1 MKIGILTYHQSHNY
15 GALLQA
21 IALRKVLEDMG
32 HEVYYINYYPDY
44 HRELYRIFS
53 WKVFRSRGKRDK
65 LRYLKNYL
73 KTYSFKKRRYNKF
86 IAFKKKFIYPYC
98 KPLKESYD
106 VVVYGSDQ
114 IWRKQPGLN
123 DFNPIYFGQNDI
135 KTKMH
140 VSYAASMGRLAYAEE
155 DKEKFKNLVSHLDK
169 ISVREKNIQD
179 FLMTLGFNYTELVL
193 DPTLLLT
200 SEQWDKLIPPKR
212 IIKERYCLLYNL
224 QRDAFNEGAV
234 QEFAKS
240 HNLKLIKL
248 YGIAYNRWTETDR
261 MTDGPE
267 EFLNLVRG
275 AEFVFTS
282 SYHGLMF
289 SLCYQK
295 PFYVSFTS
303 NEDRART
310 ILSDFHLEQ
319 YMVIPKTIISGYE
332 PYDKEK
338 LKNHISK
345 LRMKSLS
352 FLNYI

>member
-21 IALRKVLEDMG
+21 VALRKVLEDMG

-86 IAFKKKFIYPYC
+86 VAFKKKFIYPYC

-140 VSYAASMGRLAYAEE
+140 VSYAASMGSIAYAEE
-155 DKEKFKNLVSHLDK
+155 DKEKFKKLVSHLDK
-169 ISVREKNIQD
+169 ISVREKNLHD
-179 FLMTLGFNYTELVL
+179 FLIFNGFPKTELVL
-193 DPTLLLT
+193 DPTLLLLP
-200 SEQWDKLIPPKR
+200 EHWNKIIPPKN
-212 IIKERYCLLYNL
+212 IIKEKYCLFYNL
-224 QRDAFNEGAV
+224 QKGAFNDKEV
-234 QEFAKS
+234 QEFAQK
-240 HNLKLIKL
+240 HKLKLIVL
-248 YGIAYNRWTETDR
+248 YGYAYNKGNDTQR
-261 MTDGPE
+261 MIDGPV
-267 EFLNLVRG
+267 EFMHLIRE
-275 AEFVFTS
+275 ASFIFTS

-289 SLCYQK
+289 SLCFGK
-295 PFYVSFTS
+295 PFYASFIK
-303 NEDRART
+303 NEDRARS
-310 ILSDFHLEQ
+310 ILTDFELERYLLRPNSQ
-319 YMVIPKTIISGYE
+319 IPEYSNYE
-332 PYDKEK
+332 SSLLVKK
-338 LKNHISK
+338 LETERI
-345 LRMKSLS
+345 KSIKYI
-352 FLNYI
+352 LN